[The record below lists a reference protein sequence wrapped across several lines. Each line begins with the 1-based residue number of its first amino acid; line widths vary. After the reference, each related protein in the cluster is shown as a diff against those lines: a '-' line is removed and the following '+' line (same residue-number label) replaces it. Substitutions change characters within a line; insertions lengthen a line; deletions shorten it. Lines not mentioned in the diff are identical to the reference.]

1 MDKKIPTDSLTDKQK
16 DYATFL
22 PAMSSFFARDL
33 GKARH
38 EEDYILPKR
47 VPQNF
52 EHGVE
57 GLNYMK
63 SKDTYFYYKWHLYS
77 AGRADLNMKHF
88 SVRDDI
94 IRNSDRKDN
103 WVLGD
108 SGGFQI
114 GKGVWEGD
122 WKDPN
127 CPKAQKKREQ
137 VLAWMDAYMDY
148 GMILD
153 IPAWVSRSPEG
164 AKATGISTYAE
175 AVKATRINNDYFMQ
189 HRTGDCKFLNVLQG
203 ENHADADDWYDQ
215 MKDYCDPK
223 VYPDRR
229 VSFAIIAVCF
239 FFF

>member
-1 MDKKIPTDSLTDKQK
+1 MTQNIPTDNLTEKQK

-22 PAMSSFFARDL
+22 PALSSFYARDL

-38 EEDYILPKR
+38 QEDYIKPER

-57 GLNYMK
+57 GMNYMS

-77 AGRADLNMKHF
+77 AGHADLNMDHF

-94 IRNSDRKDN
+94 IRNRDRKDN

-127 CPKAQKKREQ
+127 CPKAKKKREQ
-137 VLAWMDAYMDY
+137 VLAFMDGNMT
-148 GMILD
+148 M
-153 IPAWVSRSPEG
+153 V
-164 AKATGISTYAE
+164 
-175 AVKATRINNDYFMQ
+175 
-189 HRTGDCKFLNVLQG
+189 
-203 ENHADADDWYDQ
+203 
-215 MKDYCDPK
+215 
-223 VYPDRR
+223 
-229 VSFAIIAVCF
+229 
-239 FFF
+239 